1 MGQIFRQLG
10 LTFIPLFVAMDYVGN
25 LPILIALTR
34 DMTTSQRS
42 GTVRSAMLT
51 AFALGLGFIIIG
63 KAVFQ
68 FLGIEVADF
77 LIGGG
82 IILLV
87 LSIKDLVTG
96 RMIEIKDSSTAE
108 AVGVV
113 PLGTPLIAG
122 PAVLTTLLL
131 LIDQYLVVI
140 VIASFVVNLVITWL
154 LFRQCNRVVGFLG
167 KNGVTAISKIVS
179 LLLAAIA
186 VKLIRQGVVTFLG

>member
-1 MGQIFRQLG
+1 MGDIFRQLG
-10 LTFIPLFVAMDYVGN
+10 LTFIPLFVAMDSVGN

-77 LIGGG
+77 LVAGG

-140 VIASFVVNLVITWL
+140 VISSFVINLVITWL

-167 KNGVTAISKIVS
+167 KSGVTAISKIVS

>member
-1 MGQIFRQLG
+1 MADILRQLG
-10 LTFIPLFVAMDYVGN
+10 LSFIPLFVAMDSIGN

-34 DMTTSQRS
+34 DMTASQRS
-42 GTVRSAMLT
+42 GAVRTAMLT
-51 AFALGLGFIIIG
+51 ALALGLGFIVIG
-63 KAVFQ
+63 KAIFQ

-77 LIGGG
+77 LVAGG

-96 RMIEIKDSSTAE
+96 KMVEITDSTTSE

-113 PLGTPLIAG
+113 PLGTPLVAG

-131 LIDQYLVVI
+131 LIDQYSIVI
-140 VIASFVVNLVITWL
+140 VVVSLTINLAITYL

-186 VKLIRQGVVTFLG
+186 ISLIRRGIVAFLG